1 MQMFMPPQRFIVIL
15 FTYQLLA
22 LMVARFSLND
32 WRKIMVQQI
41 MKKSSA
47 TTPNYLIYSR
57 MMAEDF
63 ALSRVTNAISHA
75 NTIVLGSILNNCE
88 PGHKHL

>member
-1 MQMFMPPQRFIVIL
+1 
-15 FTYQLLA
+15 
-22 LMVARFSLND
+22 
-32 WRKIMVQQI
+32 MVQQI

-75 NTIVLGSILNNCE
+75 NTIVLGSILNSCE
-88 PGHKHL
+88 PGHKHLLSPFSLICHFSPRVLRHKWQSLAT

>member
-1 MQMFMPPQRFIVIL
+1 
-15 FTYQLLA
+15 
-22 LMVARFSLND
+22 
-32 WRKIMVQQI
+32 

-47 TTPNYLIYSR
+47 TTPNHLIYSG

-75 NTIVLGSILNNCE
+75 STIVLGNILNSCE
-88 PGHKHL
+88 SELKHY

>member
-1 MQMFMPPQRFIVIL
+1 
-15 FTYQLLA
+15 
-22 LMVARFSLND
+22 
-32 WRKIMVQQI
+32 MVQQI

-63 ALSRVTNAISHA
+63 ALSRVTNAISNA
-75 NTIVLGSILNNCE
+75 NTIVLGSILNSCE
-88 PGHKHL
+88 LGPKHLLSPFSLICDLSPSILPLKWQSH

>member
-1 MQMFMPPQRFIVIL
+1 MNEKEIL
-15 FTYQLLA
+15 
-22 LMVARFSLND
+22 
-32 WRKIMVQQI
+32 

-47 TTPNYLIYSR
+47 TAPNYLIYSR

-88 PGHKHL
+88 PGHKHLLSPFSLICHFSPRVFRLKWQSLAT